1 MPDLDRIG
9 EAVIHAFDVRGRF
22 FHTEYFRL
30 YEDKKGLGKK
40 GDIVGLEVNM
50 RPPGGFTPDMMNF
63 ANDINVYDIYAQMA
77 MFNSV
82 TYNQERPYFC
92 FYIGRRDGMKYANDD
107 AAMYAKYG
115 NNIVMHSRMPE
126 LFSAAMG
133 NEFYVARFADKEDGM
148 KFMQDVYEKVKE
160 VNE

>member
-1 MPDLDRIG
+1 
-9 EAVIHAFDVRGRF
+9 
-22 FHTEYFRL
+22 
-30 YEDKKGLGKK
+30 
-40 GDIVGLEVNM
+40 
-50 RPPGGFTPDMMNF
+50 MMNF